1 MAIELPVS
9 DLSRAKV
16 SDPSKAW
23 PDELRI
29 VAQWTLPN
37 GKRKSKAVIIS
48 KEEYFGIGRHGAP
61 MNGDQ
66 LMQKIEALRKGGP

>member
-16 SDPSKAW
+16 SDPSKVW

-37 GKRKSKAVIIS
+37 GKRKSTAVILS